1 MNYYEQFKD
10 LSKRFKNLYN
20 DFLEYK
26 EEAEVLKSENEAL
39 KAENEALKAKIDSQ
53 GAKIDTLNKNIDK
66 GLYEIEQNLAILNSL
81 IDEIATLKGV
91 VSENPNDELSKLA
104 LFEKDSE
111 KLYLIK
117 CISRM
122 SKSIGRTL
130 IKDWNDGGK
139 YKLVR

>member
-1 MNYYEQFKD
+1 MNYYEQFKN
-10 LSKRFKNLYN
+10 LSERFKNLYQ
-20 DFLEYK
+20 DFLQYK
-26 EEAEVLKSENEAL
+26 AEAEEL

-66 GLYEIEQNLAILNSL
+66 GLYEIEQNLALLNSL
-81 IDEIATLKGV
+81 IDEIKSLKGV
-91 VSENPNDELSKLA
+91 VSENPDDIVSKLD
-104 LFEKDSE
+104 LYEKDSE

-117 CISRM
+117 CIDRM
-122 SKSIGRTL
+122 AKNIGRQL